1 MIRVLLPF
9 YVLVIAKVHSG
20 NEHGSYGC
28 VWKFG
33 VPNVGFWDT
42 LLTETWAPY
51 QQQKCNQDLTIISR
65 GLFSFNCGWYQPK
78 MGMLINPHGDIEIL
92 IDLQKRDTNHT
103 CMLAWGWWWKLR
115 LSISIKSINIYF
127 LWLRNNSLMKSK
139 ITSSSTLIQQ
149 VHLWFA
155 MNCLVTHEATQHLV
169 DPSSV

>member
-1 MIRVLLPF
+1 MCLKIWRTKRWILGYLIDGDMGT
-9 YVLVIAKVHSG
+9 LSTAKVSIRI
-20 NEHGSYGC
+20 SQ
-28 VWKFG
+28 
-33 VPNVGFWDT
+33 
-42 LLTETWAPY
+42 LL
-51 QQQKCNQDLTIISR
+51 SR

-92 IDLQKRDTNHT
+92 IDLQKTGYKSYMYA
-103 CMLAWGWWWKLR
+103 CLR
-115 LSISIKSINIYF
+115 LMVKNYGCQYLSNLSISISCD
-127 LWLRNNSLMKSK
+127 WETTSLMKSK